1 MQKQFI
7 MAIDQG
13 TTSSRAVIVNHQ
25 GEIVAVAQEEFS
37 QYYPENGWV
46 EHDPLEIWQ
55 SVQNVI
61 SRVLITSNLQP
72 HQIAAI
78 GITNQRETTVVW
90 DRQSGK
96 PIYPAIVW
104 QSRQTEAIS
113 NQLIEAG
120 YEALIQSK
128 TGLKVDPYFSA
139 TKIRWILDKVPDAQA
154 KAEAGELCFG
164 TIDTWLIYQLTEG
177 KVFATDVTNAART
190 MLYNIKT
197 LEWDEE
203 LLEIFNIPKVMLPE
217 VKSNSEI
224 FGYTQTYHFY
234 GEQIP
239 IAGVAGD
246 QQAAL
251 FGQQAFEPGT
261 VKNTYGTG
269 SFVMMNIGQ
278 QMQLSEHNLVTTIA
292 YQLQDNTYYAL
303 EGSIFIT
310 GAGIQWLRDG
320 LELFEKASDSE
331 ALAMQSHE
339 RDDLYIVPAF
349 TGMGAPYWNTQ
360 ARGAIYGIDRGT
372 NRADFAKAM
381 LQAIAYQSRDVVD
394 TMMKDTNLDVT
405 VLKADG
411 GAAKNNYLMQ
421 FQADI
426 LGIPVRRS
434 VQLETTALGVAYMA
448 GLTVGYWDSLDQ
460 LPSWIEQSALLQPK
474 MAEETRQRL
483 FAGWQRAVQSTIQYS
498 E

>member
-46 EHDPLEIWQ
+46 EHNPLEIWQ

-72 HQIAAI
+72 YQIAAI

-120 YEALIQSK
+120 YETLIQSK

-303 EGSIFIT
+303 EGSIFNT

-360 ARGAIYGIDRGT
+360 VRGAIYGIDRGT

-460 LPSWIEQSALLQPK
+460 LPSGIEQSALLQPK